1 MSAAPKAVRD
11 AVAAA
16 LPEPSKPRSKSTN
29 RLWGVTAQNTLPLTI
44 ELRKLGLTLADMA
57 AAIGTT
63 RVTLWRWASGAARPS
78 PTRSKAPIELA
89 TAWLEACG
97 IDPSLLFP
105 PPTSEAPV
113 ADVTD
118 LDAARVARGL
128 PPAPAAPLPL
138 ETPVPLTTSREYLSP
153 QDLTLFGLRDDPFED
168 ADNPEDVFLSPAV
181 THVENAVKRTITRRQ
196 IVAVIAS
203 PGAGKSTLIRR
214 LYGQLGGHKRIR
226 MVAPASIDRRRI
238 THAALA
244 TAILRDLV
252 GHKAAHMNQ
261 EQRSELLRTT
271 LAQQDEAGLIP
282 ALLID
287 EAHLLK
293 TDALLAIKQIWDSH
307 LLFKQL
313 AVILIGQEPL
323 KAKLLSDPAVRELTG
338 RTRLVDLPKLGEHT
352 GDYLRWRFSRVG
364 ADADQVFDEDAYA
377 ALATRGEYPL
387 WVNNLAVRAMSYA
400 ASRGTTRVTATHVS
414 RV

>member
-1 MSAAPKAVRD
+1 MSAASPLGQPTQQ
-11 AVAAA
+11 AAFG
-16 LPEPSKPRSKSTN
+16 PGRGPSLRHTR
-29 RLWGVTAQNTLPLTI
+29 RLTVELHQRGLSVTDLAAHLGVSRRTLY
-44 ELRKLGLTLADMA
+44 G
-57 AAIGTT
+57 
-63 RVTLWRWASGAARPS
+63 WASGKRQPGPRYAAVCER
-78 PTRSKAPIELA
+78 AA
-89 TAWLEACG
+89 AWLEASG
-97 IDPSLLFP
+97 IDPALLFP
-105 PPTSEAPV
+105 TTPTPEAFV

-118 LDAARVARGL
+118 LDAARAARGL
-128 PPAPAAPLPL
+128 PPTTPLPPAAPAAPEP
-138 ETPVPLTTSREYLSP
+138 PVPLTTSREYLSP
-153 QDLTLFGLRDDPFED
+153 QDLTLFGLADDPFED
-168 ADNPEDVFLSPAV
+168 ADNPEDVFLSPGL

-271 LAQQDEAGLIP
+271 LAAQDEAGLIP

-323 KAKLLSDPAVRELTG
+323 KAKLLSDPSVRELTG

-364 ADADQVFDEDAYA
+364 GDADQVFDEDAYA